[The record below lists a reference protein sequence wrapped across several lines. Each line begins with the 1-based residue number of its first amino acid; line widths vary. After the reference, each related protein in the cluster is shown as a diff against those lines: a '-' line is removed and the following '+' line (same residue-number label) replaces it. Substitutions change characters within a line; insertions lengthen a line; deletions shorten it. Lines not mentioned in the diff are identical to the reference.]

1 MVKTQTHRYDC
12 GMIPTLWVYRGIGGN
27 LGFCKQSFR
36 ESSGSRISPA
46 LLFLKWKDHYF
57 HSLKDLPLMSP
68 APIFKLFKDRKTF
81 IAKITAWFKISGFA
95 TLERSPNNQRLS
107 VSQINTSL
115 LIANPF
121 VMCMLSNLQ
130 YLLQYLTY
138 LVMRKI
144 WVQGDWQSRAMTSCE
159 CPQSTS
165 W

>member
-1 MVKTQTHRYDC
+1 MTVGWSPPFEFT
-12 GMIPTLWVYRGIGGN
+12 GGLVEIGVSVSRASGN
-27 LGFCKQSFR
+27 PLDLGSA
-36 ESSGSRISPA
+36 PA

-57 HSLKDLPLMSP
+57 PSLKDLPLMSP

-95 TLERSPNNQRLS
+95 TLGRSPNNQRFC

-144 WVQGDWQSRAMTSCE
+144 CVQGGWQSRAMTSCE
-159 CPQSTS
+159 CPQSIF

>member
-1 MVKTQTHRYDC
+1 
-12 GMIPTLWVYRGIGGN
+12 
-27 LGFCKQSFR
+27 
-36 ESSGSRISPA
+36 
-46 LLFLKWKDHYF
+46 
-57 HSLKDLPLMSP
+57 MSP

-95 TLERSPNNQRLS
+95 TLGHRPNNQRFS

-144 WVQGDWQSRAMTSCE
+144 
-159 CPQSTS
+159 
-165 W
+165 